1 MASTINKR
9 PERRRVREKM
19 TKLIIRQEEQ
29 DSEFNCSKSDQN
41 LEGDNQII
49 LVDTPKF
56 GDNSTSVCKEK
67 LNQYTSTD
75 RIQSVELETFCD
87 DLIEFKNYID
97 DILNSLNFDKEFDV
111 QDLSDTNNDAFYKTP

>member
-9 PERRRVREKM
+9 PERRRAREKM

-29 DSEFNCSKSDQN
+29 DREFEKSDQN
-41 LEGDNQII
+41 LEGDNKII

>member
-9 PERRRVREKM
+9 PERRRAREKM

-29 DSEFNCSKSDQN
+29 DSEFNCSKSDQS
-41 LEGDNQII
+41 LEGDNKII

-75 RIQSVELETFCD
+75 RIQYVELETFCD

>member
-9 PERRRVREKM
+9 PERRRAREKM

-41 LEGDNQII
+41 LEGDNKII

-56 GDNSTSVCKEK
+56 GDNSTSACKEK
-67 LNQYTSTD
+67 FNQYTSTN

>member
-9 PERRRVREKM
+9 PERRRAREKM

>member
-9 PERRRVREKM
+9 PERRRAREKM

-29 DSEFNCSKSDQN
+29 DREFNCSKSDQH
-41 LEGDNQII
+41 LEGDNKII